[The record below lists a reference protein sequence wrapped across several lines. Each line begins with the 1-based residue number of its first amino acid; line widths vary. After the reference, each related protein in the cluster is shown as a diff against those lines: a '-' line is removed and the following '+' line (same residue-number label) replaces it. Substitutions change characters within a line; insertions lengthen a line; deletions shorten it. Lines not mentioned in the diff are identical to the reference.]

1 MARHSCWQGQQDETE
16 AEELRQLQQK
26 ALAEEQMLR
35 RQAELE
41 RTVLDVISKVALG
54 LRVLLPL
61 KYGRIS
67 TVVAC
72 SWG

>member
-1 MARHSCWQGQQDETE
+1 MNPHSCWQRQQDETE

-54 LRVLLPL
+54 LRMLSPF
-61 KYGRIS
+61 KS
-67 TVVAC
+67 DKHC
-72 SWG
+72 SGI